1 MQRYRL
7 NEIRVSSAA
16 KIGLVLGT
24 IVGVLPT
31 LFNLL
36 VIAWVRLNLSF
47 MLEAREPSDV
57 WPH

>member
-1 MQRYRL
+1 MQHYRL